1 MGVDAGASRLG
12 GSAQTK
18 LHTHTVQLAILG
30 IAMLNW
36 SPWLV
41 AVAGVLAAAIF
52 TIDIRVPFGDA
63 GGLPYIAL
71 VCLGW
76 WHPRRW
82 VIFLFAA
89 VASVLILTAFLA
101 TGTEPINVLTIS
113 NRLLALIALWVFAAL
128 LAMARSAEAALLQ
141 ANDRLENQVLER
153 TRELELEIAERRQA
167 AAVITHMAN
176 HDSLTG
182 LPIRP
187 LFMDRLSQALAS
199 ARRSG
204 HDVAV
209 LFIDLDS
216 FKSVND
222 SFGHEAGDQL
232 LKEAARRLL
241 ACVRETD
248 TVARH
253 GGDEFT
259 VVLTEVADPN
269 AVTTITRKM
278 IDALAQPFALNTNE
292 AFIGASIGI
301 ALRSTDGDQPETLL
315 ERADAAMYVAKDQGK
330 NTFVYAP
337 ANSGSKRV
345 AKA

>member
-1 MGVDAGASRLG
+1 MQR
-12 GSAQTK
+12 
-18 LHTHTVQLAILG
+18 
-30 IAMLNW
+30 W

-41 AVAGVLAAAIF
+41 VVAGVLAVAIF
-52 TIDIRVPFGDA
+52 FIDITLPFGDA
-63 GGLPYIAL
+63 GGVPYVAL
-71 VCLGW
+71 ICLGW
-76 WHPRRW
+76 WHPRRY
-82 VIFLFAA
+82 VIYVFAA
-89 VASVLILTAFLA
+89 VASVLILAAFLLS
-101 TGTEPINVLTIS
+101 GTEPINVLTIS
-113 NRLLALIALWVFAAL
+113 NRVLALIALWVTAAL
-128 LAMARSAEAALLQ
+128 LVMARSAEAALLQ
-141 ANDRLENQVLER
+141 VNDRLENQVRER
-153 TRELELEIAERRQA
+153 TRELEQEVAERRQA
-167 AAVITHMAN
+167 EAVITHMAN

-187 LFMDRLSQALAS
+187 LFMDRLSRALAS

-209 LFIDLDS
+209 LFVDLDG

-232 LKEAARRLL
+232 LKEAARRLQS
-241 ACVRETD
+241 CVRETD

-259 VVLTEVADPN
+259 VVLTDVADGN

-278 IDALAQPFALNTNE
+278 IDALAQPFTLHTNE
-292 AFIGASIGI
+292 ARIGASIGI

-315 ERADAAMYVAKDQGK
+315 ERADAAMYTAKDQGK
-330 NTFVYAP
+330 NTFAYAP

-345 AKA
+345 ASS